1 MNKQGFTLIEV
12 LIAIVIVGI
21 ALVSLIAANSSFTST
36 NDYGVKLSTSEFLI
50 EQIREM
56 TSRELTKA
64 RLLPISD
71 PDGTE
76 IFGHEES
83 LLADY
88 DDLYDFDG
96 FDSANLSGPIN
107 SERVSLSDFSAFS
120 QRVTVQKVN
129 DSDFQTVLPDSIP
142 VAFVKVTVE
151 IRLNS
156 KPISSASW
164 IRAAY

>member
-1 MNKQGFTLIEV
+1 MNKQGFTLVEV
-12 LIAIVIVGI
+12 LVAIVIVGI
-21 ALVSLIAANSSFTST
+21 ALVSLIAANSSFTTT

-50 EQIREM
+50 EQIRE
-56 TSRELTKA
+56 LT

-71 PDGTE
+71 PDVTE
-76 IFGHEES
+76 IFGPEES

-107 SERVSLSDFSAFS
+107 SERVSLSNFSAFS
-120 QRVTVQKVN
+120 QQVTVQNVSASDFQIPVDDGTTDFVRVTV
-129 DSDFQTVLPDSIP
+129 T
-142 VAFVKVTVE
+142 

-156 KPISSASW
+156 KPITSASW
-164 IRAAY
+164 IRATY

>member
-56 TSRELTKA
+56 ITLT
-64 RLLPISD
+64 
-71 PDGTE
+71 E
-76 IFGHEES
+76 
-83 LLADY
+83 Y
-88 DDLYDFDG
+88 DDLHSFDEEVYSPPKNAEDEDLTEFG
-96 FDSANLSGPIN
+96 
-107 SERVSLSDFSAFS
+107 AFS
-120 QRVTVQKVN
+120 QQIIVQNVSE
-129 DSDFQTVLPDSIP
+129 SDFENVVPDGSTP
-142 VAFVKVTVE
+142 FMRVTVE